1 MNSATG
7 RHGLVVA
14 AFLGL
19 AAAAAS
25 SAALGQSGCDSQEES
40 ERSRCMQEK
49 RIAKEC
55 TGRAGEALAA
65 CRKAVLEPM
74 GEKRDCN
81 RLPQGYGRN
90 KCEDENLR
98 AEIEARCGSK
108 SGDAYQRCYAEVMA
122 KALGK

>member
-19 AAAAAS
+19 SVSAAS
-25 SAALGQSGCDSQEES
+25 SAAPGQSDCDSQQEP
-40 ERSRCMQEK
+40 ERARCVQQK
-49 RIAKEC
+49 RVAKEC
-55 TGRAGEALAA
+55 AGRAGDALAA
-65 CRKAVLEPM
+65 CRKMALESTA
-74 GEKRDCN
+74 EKRDCS
-81 RLPQGYGRN
+81 RLPEGYGRN

-122 KALGK
+122 KAIGK

>member
-1 MNSATG
+1 MQRG
-7 RHGLVVA
+7 RQGLVVA

-19 AAAAAS
+19 AVLAAS
-25 SAALGQSGCDSQEES
+25 GAARRRNPTATAQQEP
-40 ERSRCMQEK
+40 ERARCVQEK
-49 RIAKEC
+49 RVAKEC
-55 TGRAGEALAA
+55 AGRAGDALAA
-65 CRKAVLEPM
+65 CRKAVLESTA
-74 GEKRDCN
+74 EKRDCN
-81 RLPQGYGRN
+81 RLPEGYGRN

>member
-19 AAAAAS
+19 AVSAAS
-25 SAALGQSGCDSQEES
+25 GAAGGQSDCDSPQEP
-40 ERSRCMQEK
+40 ERARCVQQK
-49 RIAKEC
+49 RVEKEC
-55 TGRAGEALAA
+55 AGRAGDALAA
-65 CRKAVLEPM
+65 CRKVVLESTV
-74 GEKRDCN
+74 EKRDCN
-81 RLPQGYGRN
+81 RLPEGYGRN

-108 SGDAYQRCYAEVMA
+108 SGEAYQRCYAEVMA
-122 KALGK
+122 KAVGK